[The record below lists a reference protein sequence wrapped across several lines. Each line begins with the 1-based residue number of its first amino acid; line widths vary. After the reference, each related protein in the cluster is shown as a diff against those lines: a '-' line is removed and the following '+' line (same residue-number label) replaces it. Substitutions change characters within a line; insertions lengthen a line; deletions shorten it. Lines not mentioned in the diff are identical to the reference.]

1 MTPSHHGLGSIVL
14 VTVGGFT
21 VAVDMRH
28 VAGTGRVARE
38 TAEIVDVAP
47 QLGLS
52 SAAGFERTLHLQTPA
67 GRVILGVERV
77 SQPLD
82 TVERIP
88 LSTLAGPEPVAHFE
102 AMARIDDQWYLV
114 LDVRP
119 FTGGVAIAADPA
131 SLAGDDAKAPE
142 ATRAARARSRLAR
155 RAALGHLV
163 VFSADTTQDEPH
175 PLAYALSAAQVVEVT
190 FVPELSRIPLAP
202 PYVRGLSHWR
212 GRPLV
217 VIDLPARLMTDE
229 RHTTDPER
237 LIVCRRSHARD
248 LFGVLAASDIQMVR
262 LPLSHAPTTRSFPLD
277 RRCTRTVVDV
287 GETTLVLP
295 DLARLSDS
303 TSAAA

>member
-1 MTPSHHGLGSIVL
+1 MTPSHHGLGSVVL
-14 VTVGGFT
+14 VTIGGYT

-28 VAGTGRVARE
+28 VAGTGRVSRE
-38 TAEIVDVAP
+38 TSEVLDLAP
-47 QLGLS
+47 RLGLS
-52 SAAGFERTLHLQTPA
+52 SPNAVERTLELQTPA
-67 GRVILGVERV
+67 GRVVLGVEKV

-82 TVERIP
+82 TEERIP
-88 LSTLAGPEPVAHFE
+88 LTLLAGGDPARHFE
-102 AMARIDDQWYLV
+102 AMARIGDAWYLV

-119 FTGGVAIAADPA
+119 FTGGSAHASEPIAAPKAEETTPA
-131 SLAGDDAKAPE
+131 G
-142 ATRAARARSRLAR
+142 RARNRMAR

-163 VFSADTTQDEPH
+163 VFSAETTHAEAH

-190 FVPELSRIPLAP
+190 FVPEIVPIPLAP
-202 PYVRGLSHWR
+202 PHVRGLSTWR

-217 VIDLPARLMTDE
+217 VVDLPARLMTDR

-237 LIVCRRSHARD
+237 LIVCRRGSSRD

-262 LPLSHAPTTRSFPLD
+262 LPIAHVPTTRDFPLD
-277 RRCTRTVVDV
+277 RRATRTVVDV

-303 TSAAA
+303 VPAVA